1 MYLVTGSTGNI
12 GKIVG
17 RNLILNGKKV
27 RVVSRHEEKI
37 RELYDMGAEAFVGDV
52 TDRKFVMKAF
62 EGITS
67 AFCMIPTFLLSD
79 DIRAYQRQIGQ
90 NYSEAVKV
98 HGIKDVI
105 LLSSIGAH
113 LRNGCGIVDGLA
125 DLEIFFSDLPG
136 VNVLNL
142 RPAFF
147 MENIYSQIPM
157 IKNSGIVGSALKGDL
172 KFPIVATVDIA
183 AVIVRHLL
191 ELDFRGNT
199 VEYVLGPKDLTYHE
213 ITRILS
219 KAMDMQD
226 LKYVQFTNENERME
240 LVQSGMV
247 SENVADAFIRMN
259 ESFNSGEA
267 FNSHTRTPE
276 NTTPTTFEE
285 FARNVVYAYQH
296 SIVS

>member
-1 MYLVTGSTGNI
+1 M
-12 GKIVG
+12 
-17 RNLILNGKKV
+17 ILNGKKV
-27 RVVSRHEEKI
+27 RVISRHEEKI
-37 RELYDMGAEAFVGDV
+37 KELYDMGAEAFVGDV

-67 AFCMIPTFLLSD
+67 AFCMIPTNLLSD
-79 DIRAYQRQIGQ
+79 DIRSYQRKIGQ
-90 NYSEAVKV
+90 NYFDAVKEN
-98 HGIKDVI
+98 GIKNVI

-113 LRNGCGIVDGLA
+113 LRNGCGVVDGLA
-125 DLEIFFSDLPG
+125 DLEVLFSNLPE

-142 RPAFF
+142 RPGFF

-157 IKNSGIVGSALKGDL
+157 IKNSGIVGSAIKGDL
-172 KFPIVATVDIA
+172 KFPMVATVDIA

-199 VEYVLGPKDLTYHE
+199 VEYVLGPKDLNYHE
-213 ITRILS
+213 ITNILS

-240 LVQSGMV
+240 LVNSGMV

-259 ESFNSGEA
+259 DSFNSGEA
-267 FNSHTRTPE
+267 FNAHTRTPE
-276 NTTPTTFEE
+276 NTTPTTFED

-296 SIVS
+296 SIAS